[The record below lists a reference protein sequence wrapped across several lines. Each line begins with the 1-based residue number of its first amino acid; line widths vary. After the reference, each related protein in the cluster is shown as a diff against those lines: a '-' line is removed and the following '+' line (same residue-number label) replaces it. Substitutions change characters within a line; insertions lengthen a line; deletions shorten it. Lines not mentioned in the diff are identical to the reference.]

1 VAQALRD
8 AGLPGPT
15 DVDWE
20 IPINGRVGEKR
31 AVMMWQNGGNYLAL
45 IEGQPMNPSQISV
58 SPSVDPSILG
68 AILIEKLSQ
77 SDRLL

>member
-1 VAQALRD
+1 VARALRD

-20 IPINGRVGEKR
+20 IPIGGRVGEKR

-45 IEGQPMNPSQISV
+45 VEGQPMNSSQISV
-58 SPSVDPSILG
+58 SPSIDASIV
-68 AILIEKLSQ
+68 AAMLIEKLSRN
-77 SDRLL
+77 DRLH